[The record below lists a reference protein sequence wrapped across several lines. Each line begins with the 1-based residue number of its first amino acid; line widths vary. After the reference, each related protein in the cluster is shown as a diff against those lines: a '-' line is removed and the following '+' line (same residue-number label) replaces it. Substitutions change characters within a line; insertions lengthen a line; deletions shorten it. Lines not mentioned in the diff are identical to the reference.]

1 MLKQY
6 KLRNYHF
13 QLVISILVLNIIGIL
28 IIGSAKHSV
37 QKMQI
42 LGCIIGMVAMV
53 IVSLMDYSFILRFT
67 WLYYIGIIV
76 LLGLV
81 MTGIGDSAG
90 GAQRWI
96 DFGGFRFQPSELAK
110 IVLILFFAR
119 FFSKHAENLNTV
131 KTIGLSFVL
140 IGIPLLLIVKQP
152 DTSTS
157 IAIALIFISLLFIA
171 GLSYKIVL
179 TVLGICIPTGLIGI
193 TVILRM
199 AQSSGDYRFGRIMAW
214 LYPQDPRWSDIAAQ
228 QQNSIMAIGSGQ
240 LWGKG
245 LNNSAA
251 TSMKNAN
258 YIIEPQ
264 TDFIFAVAGEELGFI
279 GTMVIVLLLLFIVIE
294 CILIAR
300 KAKDLAGR
308 LICCG
313 MAALIGFQSIF
324 NIFVATGLMPNTGI
338 PLPFVSYGL
347 TSLLSLYLGMGFV
360 LNVGTT
366 GRLIEE
372 VANLQIH
379 KYLAGHL
386 GGSQQLGAQ
395 IEHNEIDLVI
405 FLRDPLKPKSH
416 EPDVNSIVRLCDE
429 HNIPLATNLATA
441 ELLIKS
447 LDRGD
452 LDWREMYK

>member
-214 LYPQDPRWSDIAAQ
+214 
-228 QQNSIMAIGSGQ
+228 
-240 LWGKG
+240 WGKG

-360 LNVGTT
+360 LNVG
-366 GRLIEE
+366 
-372 VANLQIH
+372 LQPK
-379 KYLAGHL
+379 KY
-386 GGSQQLGAQ
+386 
-395 IEHNEIDLVI
+395 
-405 FLRDPLKPKSH
+405 
-416 EPDVNSIVRLCDE
+416 
-429 HNIPLATNLATA
+429 
-441 ELLIKS
+441 
-447 LDRGD
+447 
-452 LDWREMYK
+452 

>member
-96 DFGGFRFQPSELAK
+96 DFGGFRFHPSELAK

-199 AQSSGDYRFGRIMAW
+199 AQSSEDYRFGRIMAW

-360 LNVGTT
+360 LNVG
-366 GRLIEE
+366 
-372 VANLQIH
+372 LQPK
-379 KYLAGHL
+379 KY
-386 GGSQQLGAQ
+386 
-395 IEHNEIDLVI
+395 
-405 FLRDPLKPKSH
+405 
-416 EPDVNSIVRLCDE
+416 
-429 HNIPLATNLATA
+429 
-441 ELLIKS
+441 
-447 LDRGD
+447 
-452 LDWREMYK
+452 